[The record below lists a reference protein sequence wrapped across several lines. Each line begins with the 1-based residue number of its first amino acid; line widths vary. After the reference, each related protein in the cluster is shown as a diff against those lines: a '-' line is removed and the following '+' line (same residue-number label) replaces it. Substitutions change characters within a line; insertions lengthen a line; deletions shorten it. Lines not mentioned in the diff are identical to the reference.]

1 MLRDLVNRVKSE
13 IDSEKKIRY
22 LFKNI
27 LIKIIIENKVKNK
40 F

>member
-1 MLRDLVNRVKSE
+1 MLRDLVNIVKSE